1 MDATHIHLL
10 TNHIPILGSI
20 FGIFLLIIGLALKNR
35 TIEMTALATLIA
47 VTIFTFPAYLSGDE
61 AEHAVE
67 HLAGAS
73 EWELEE
79 HEEHAELSL
88 WLMIITGIFSLA
100 AILSY
105 RFMESFTKWL
115 RIGTVFIGLFAFV
128 SMIPLALHG
137 GKIMHSELRG
147 DTQEEDDHESH
158 EDHEERE
165 EHSEY
170 EDD

>member
-20 FGIFLLIIGLALKNR
+20 FGIILLIIGLVLKNR

-47 VTIFTFPAYLSGDE
+47 VTVFTFPAYLSGDE
-61 AEHAVE
+61 AEHVVE

-88 WLMIITGIFSLA
+88 WLIIITGILSLA

-105 RFMESFTKWL
+105 RFMESLTKWL
-115 RIGTVFIGLFAFV
+115 RIGTVLIGLFAFL
-128 SMIPLALHG
+128 STIPLALHG

-147 DTQEEDDHESH
+147 DDLESH
-158 EDHEERE
+158 DHDSHEEHDEHE
-165 EHSEY
+165 EY
-170 EDD
+170 DDD